1 MRIMIC
7 LCFPIFSNVVFAM
20 IDTVAISAVDVSVFR
35 WGDTVV
41 YYHVPNCSGKSVHCC
56 PAHYLRNF
64 QNLFFVLRLR
74 ASYHRLGHLNKLIQ
88 PLVTSVK
95 STIVFEKSAFCRR

>member
-7 LCFPIFSNVVFAM
+7 LCFLIFINVVFAVVY
-20 IDTVAISAVDVSVFR
+20 TVAVSIVDVSVFR

-56 PAHYLRNF
+56 LAHYLRSF
-64 QNLFFVLRLR
+64 QNLFFVSRLR
-74 ASYHRLGHLNKLIQ
+74 ASYHRLANLNKLIQ
-88 PLVTSVK
+88 SLVTSVK